1 MRFLGMDLIKYL
13 KVLYMKNYK
22 TPTLSL
28 QLFYR
33 VNAIPIRNRAPFFF
47 FSNIDSL
54 ILISM

>member
-13 KVLYMKNYK
+13 KVLYMENYK

-33 VNAIPIRNRAPFFF
+33 VNAIPIRNQAPFFF
-47 FSNIDSL
+47 FQ
-54 ILISM
+54 ILTALF

>member
-47 FSNIDSL
+47 FFQ
-54 ILISM
+54 ILTALF